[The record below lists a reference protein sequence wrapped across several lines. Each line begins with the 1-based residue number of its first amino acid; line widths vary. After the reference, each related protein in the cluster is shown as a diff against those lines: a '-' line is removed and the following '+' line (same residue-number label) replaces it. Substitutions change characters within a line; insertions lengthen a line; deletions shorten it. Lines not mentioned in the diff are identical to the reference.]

1 MKVTDRNIKQILH
14 KAVDILKGG
23 GIIAYPTET
32 FYGLG
37 VKFDMEDSLKRLYK
51 IKQRPLKMA
60 IPLIIGNR
68 DLLSVIA
75 ASMDK
80 TAISLTE
87 RFWPAP
93 LTVIFPAKENLS
105 EFITAKTRKVA
116 VRMPGNS
123 FALRLAEYAGFPI
136 TATSANPSGA
146 RPAQDMETIRRY
158 FDDELDLIIDDGTT
172 PGGLPSTIVD
182 VEGDEIKILREGAIE
197 KALLIAA
204 RKK

>member
-1 MKVTDRNIKQILH
+1 MKVTDRNIKQILR
-14 KAVDILKGG
+14 KAVDILKVG

-51 IKQRPLKMA
+51 IKQRPLKKAM
-60 IPLIIGNR
+60 PLIIGNR
-68 DLLSVIA
+68 DVLSVIA
-75 ASMDK
+75 ALMDN
-80 TAISLTE
+80 TAIPLTE
-87 RFWPAP
+87 RFWPGP

-116 VRMPGNS
+116 VRIPGNS

-136 TATSANPSGA
+136 TATSANPSGTG
-146 RPAQDMETIRRY
+146 PAQDMETIRRY
-158 FDDELDLIIDDGTT
+158 FDDELDLIIDDGPT

-182 VEGDEIKILREGAIE
+182 MEGDKIKILREGAIE
-197 KALLIAA
+197 KELLIAA
-204 RKK
+204 WKK